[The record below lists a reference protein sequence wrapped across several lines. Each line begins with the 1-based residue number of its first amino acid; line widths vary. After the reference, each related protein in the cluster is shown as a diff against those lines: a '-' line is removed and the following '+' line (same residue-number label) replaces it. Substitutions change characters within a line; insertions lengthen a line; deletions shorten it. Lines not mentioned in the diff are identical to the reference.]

1 MEILE
6 EKKIEEVVQEPVKKK
21 RGRKPS
27 KDKKSKYYFSDK
39 EENAVVDYNEYS
51 RIISGTS
58 LEILK
63 LTFDCDDAELGAF
76 ASGKTLYELMEIAEN
91 TVVADP
97 NKAYEISEL
106 KNVVENARLE
116 NERIFNT
123 ILKSALTKMIE
134 SIMRRYKLY
143 VPNEDSGDTFNDTF
157 SFLLTKAQKYEKD
170 RNKKAYSYLGTICKN
185 YINGKIETYNKSLIR
200 NPSYD
205 SDTTDIDVVNDTNY
219 SIVQDDNGRRVA
231 KEIVKKLMSQ
241 FTIMTDDPE
250 KYDLKENEVKLGKA
264 LVNLFDNWDYVIS
277 TSGSNKLNK
286 SAILFFLREQT
297 GLDTKGIR
305 DNMKKFQKEFLI
317 VKKFIIE

>member
-1 MEILE
+1 MEIE
-6 EKKIEEVVQEPVKKK
+6 NKNTEQIQEPVVKSK

-27 KDKKSKYYFSDK
+27 KNKESKYYFSEK
-39 EENAVVDYNEYS
+39 EEGAVVDYNEYS
-51 RIISGTS
+51 KVIYDSS
-58 LEILK
+58 LKILK
-63 LTFDCDDAELGAF
+63 IAFNCNDKELDDF
-76 ASGKTLYELMEIAEN
+76 SSGRTLYEMMELAEN
-91 TVVADP
+91 TNVEDP
-97 NKAYEISEL
+97 NKAFEISEL
-106 KNVVENARLE
+106 KNTIENARIE

-143 VPNEDSGDTFNDTF
+143 VPNEESGDTFNDTF
-157 SFLLTKAQKYEKD
+157 SFLLTKAQKYQKD
-170 RNKKAYSYLGTICKN
+170 RNKKAYSYFGTICKN
-185 YINGKIETYNKSLIR
+185 YINGKRDAYNKSLIR

-205 SDTTDIDVVNDTNY
+205 SDETDIDVANDTNY
-219 SIVQDDNGRRVA
+219 NIVQDDNGRRVA
-231 KEIVKKLMSQ
+231 REIVKKLMSQ
-241 FTIMTDDPE
+241 FTLMTDDPK

-317 VKKFIIE
+317 IKKYIIE